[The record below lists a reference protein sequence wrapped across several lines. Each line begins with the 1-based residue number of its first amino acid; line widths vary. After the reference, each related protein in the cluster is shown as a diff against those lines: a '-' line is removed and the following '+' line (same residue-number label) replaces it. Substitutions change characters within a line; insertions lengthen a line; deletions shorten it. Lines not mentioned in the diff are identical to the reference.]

1 MSLNLQQERG
11 DAKRKASTLSSDFDL
26 QERRDAKGKTSP
38 NQGASQQDKV
48 AAHCPP
54 RLHLFVHHHHRGINV
69 AETGGEGGGGEVAG
83 EQAGQGDREDER
95 PVPGQEDRQPPC
107 VWEDVG
113 EEEEGEEEEADDGEE
128 EKQPAAGKER
138 EDGGEDSGGRSKVE
152 VGKAEE
158 GGEVQV
164 GLPGGGQGGDGVQDG
179 GQD

>member
-48 AAHCPP
+48 AAHGPP
-54 RLHLFVHHHHRGINV
+54 RLRLLVHHHHRCINI
-69 AETGGEGGGGEVAG
+69 AETGGEGGGGEVACK
-83 EQAGQGDREDER
+83 QAGQGDREDER

-138 EDGGEDSGGRSKVE
+138 EDGGEDSGGRSEVE